1 MGVTGGC
8 SCQRGSRR
16 WWAGSRPW
24 RTGQRG
30 CRGGAGEPT
39 CWSAAA
45 PEPQGGRWP
54 ARGIDGP
61 CSKKGSG
68 SPALG
73 DLAPRPCGG
82 SQAAGRQPHWQEA
95 GGQGL
100 MSAAASSC
108 LAPRVPAGSVLP
120 PSRLGSCEMLSA
132 VSPKPPAVSR
142 LEALF
147 TLAPGLTLREG
158 VTRHTEAAGREEAG
172 APGPSD
178 SGGSE
183 RRGEV
188 RAAVG
193 PPPPPAPPARLPAA
207 PEPGAFHRAALQS
220 PRVRALVCA
229 GSREACRVPSVVGRT
244 WTLPGFLRGGFSP
257 HRGGVLT
264 RTARQSQAPGAA

>member
-1 MGVTGGC
+1 
-8 SCQRGSRR
+8 
-16 WWAGSRPW
+16 
-24 RTGQRG
+24 
-30 CRGGAGEPT
+30 
-39 CWSAAA
+39 
-45 PEPQGGRWP
+45 
-54 ARGIDGP
+54 
-61 CSKKGSG
+61 
-68 SPALG
+68 
-73 DLAPRPCGG
+73 
-82 SQAAGRQPHWQEA
+82 
-95 GGQGL
+95 

-172 APGPSD
+172 APGPPD

-193 PPPPPAPPARLPAA
+193 PPPPPAPPALVPAA
-207 PEPGAFHRAALQS
+207 PEPGAFHCAALQS